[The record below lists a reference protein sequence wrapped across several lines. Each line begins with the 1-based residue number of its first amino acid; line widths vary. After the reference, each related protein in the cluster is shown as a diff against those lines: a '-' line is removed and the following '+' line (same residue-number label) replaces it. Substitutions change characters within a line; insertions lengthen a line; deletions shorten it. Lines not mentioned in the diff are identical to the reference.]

1 MQTISSPYNR
11 GTASG
16 PRRTKSSQYA
26 AVTTYRVTGSAGRGA
41 TGKVAAASQ
50 VGTQR
55 RYQTRELLGRGGM
68 SEVYR
73 GFDAQLRRPVAIKR
87 LRPDLAMNPV
97 FRARFRR
104 EAQAAGRLNHP
115 AIVAVYDTG
124 EEREETGSSIPFI
137 VMELVEGRSL
147 RDALRQEGRV
157 SPRRALE
164 LTAGV
169 LDALACSH
177 AAGIIHRDI
186 KPGNVMLSS
195 GRAVKVADFGIARAV
210 SDASG
215 TATMAGTVIGTAQYL
230 SPEQGR
236 GEAADVRSDLY
247 SAGCLLYELLVG
259 EPPFVGDSMV
269 SIIFQHISEPPTR
282 PSAANP
288 DISADIDAIVM
299 KALAKDPADRYQ
311 SAAEMKADV
320 DNVLSGRPPA
330 ATTLLPPSMIEAS
343 EARAGK
349 DGSTDRH
356 GVETSAVERPRARRL
371 IASLTAVLFV
381 MAGVSAFGVY
391 RSDKPEAAAATT
403 TEVPAVLGLG
413 RVGVESL
420 LRNADL
426 VPRFE
431 FVHGAGASVDTA
443 IKQIPAGGEMVA
455 IESTL
460 TVVINIGPRR
470 ETVSPNLTAR
480 DLDFRPWT
488 GQPSVAAGDGQ
499 SSAKTGSA
507 GAQRWQS
514 GQSDTSQQTGGS
526 DESLQSQQSDTSQQT
541 GGSDQQAGGSD
552 GSLQSQQ
559 SDTSDQMAESDGS
572 KENKIKKSGKP
583 KTDE

>member
-1 MQTISSPYNR
+1 MQTISSSPHR
-11 GTASG
+11 GAASV
-16 PRRTKSSQYA
+16 PRRTKPPHRA
-26 AVTTYRVTGSAGRGA
+26 AAAAYRVAGSASRGA
-41 TGKVAAASQ
+41 TGKVAGLSQAASQ
-50 VGTQR
+50 G

-97 FRARFRR
+97 YRARFRR
-104 EAQAAGRLNHP
+104 EAQAAGRLSHP

-124 EEREETGSSIPFI
+124 EEFEATGTSIPFI

-147 RDALRQEGRV
+147 RDALRKQGRV
-157 SPRRALE
+157 SPVRALE
-164 LTAGV
+164 LTASV

-186 KPGNVMLSS
+186 KPGNVMLSD

-210 SDASG
+210 SDSSG

-236 GEAADVRSDLY
+236 GEAADARSDLY
-247 SAGCLLYELLVG
+247 STGCLLYELLVG

-455 IESTL
+455 IESTV

-499 SSAKTGSA
+499 SSAKTRSA
-507 GAQRWQS
+507 GAQGWQS

-526 DESLQSQQSDTSQQT
+526 DGSLQSQQSDTSQQT

-552 GSLQSQQ
+552 GSLQFPQ
-559 SDTSDQMAESDGS
+559 SDTSDQTAESDGS
-572 KENKIKKSGKP
+572 KGKKIKNPGKP
-583 KTDE
+583 KTGE

>member
-1 MQTISSPYNR
+1 
-11 GTASG
+11 
-16 PRRTKSSQYA
+16 
-26 AVTTYRVTGSAGRGA
+26 
-41 TGKVAAASQ
+41 
-50 VGTQR
+50 
-55 RYQTRELLGRGGM
+55 M

-87 LRPDLAMNPV
+87 LRPDLALSPV

-104 EAQAAGRLNHP
+104 EAQAAGRLSHP
-115 AIVAVYDTG
+115 AIVAMYDTG
-124 EEREETGSSIPFI
+124 EEREATGLSIPFI

-147 RDALRQEGRV
+147 RDELRQEGRT
-157 SPRRALE
+157 SPPRALE

-186 KPGNVMLSS
+186 KPGNVMLSN
-195 GRAVKVADFGIARAV
+195 GRDVKVADFGIARAV
-210 SDASG
+210 SDSSG

-269 SIIFQHISEPPTR
+269 SIIFQHISERPTPP
-282 PSAANP
+282 SVANA

-320 DNVLSGRPPA
+320 DNVLSGRPLA
-330 ATTLLPPSMIEAS
+330 ATTLLSASMSQVPEVGAS
-343 EARAGK
+343 QHGL
-349 DGSTDRH
+349 SDRH
-356 GVETSAVERPRARRL
+356 GVERSAVGRPRAARL
-371 IASLTAVLFV
+371 MASVTAVLFV
-381 MAGVSAFGVY
+381 MAGASAFGIY
-391 RSDKPEAAAATT
+391 RSDRPEAAAMTT

-413 RVGVESL
+413 RVGAESL

-426 VPRFE
+426 VPRFK
-431 FVHGAGASVDTA
+431 FVHGSDRASVDTA
-443 IKQIPAGGEMVA
+443 IKQIPAGGEMA
-455 IESTL
+455 ATDSTV

-470 ETVSPNLTAR
+470 ETLLTSLAAR
-480 DLDFRPWT
+480 DVDFRPWT
-488 GQPSVAAGDGQ
+488 GQPSVAGDGQ

-507 GAQRWQS
+507 DAQLLQS
-514 GQSDTSQQTGGS
+514 RQGETRHQMGGS
-526 DESLQSQQSDTSQQT
+526 DR
-541 GGSDQQAGGSD
+541 GKGS
-552 GSLQSQQ
+552 
-559 SDTSDQMAESDGS
+559 
-572 KENKIKKSGKP
+572 KIKKSGKP
-583 KTDE
+583 KKGK

>member
-16 PRRTKSSQYA
+16 PRRTKSSHHA

-55 RYQTRELLGRGGM
+55 RYETRELLGRGGM

-87 LRPDLAMNPV
+87 LRPELAVNPV

-124 EEREETGSSIPFI
+124 EEREATGSSIPFI

-157 SPRRALE
+157 SPSRALE
-164 LTAGV
+164 LMAGV

-186 KPGNVMLSS
+186 KPGNVMLSN

-269 SIIFQHISEPPTR
+269 SIIFQHISEPATR
-282 PSAANP
+282 PSAANS

-320 DNVLSGRPPA
+320 DNVLGGRPPA
-330 ATTLLPPSMIEAS
+330 ATTLFPASIIEQSPMPANY
-343 EARAGK
+343 E
-349 DGSTDRH
+349 GSTDRH
-356 GVETSAVERPRARRL
+356 SVKTSTVGRPRASRL
-371 IASLTAVLFV
+371 IASVIAVLLV
-381 MAGVSAFGVY
+381 VAGASAFAIY
-391 RSDKPEAAAATT
+391 QPERPEAAAVTT

-443 IKQIPAGGEMVA
+443 IKQIPAGGEMTA
-455 IESTL
+455 IDSTV

-470 ETVSPNLTAR
+470 ETVPPSLTAR

-488 GQPSVAAGDGQ
+488 GQPSVAAGDGR

-526 DESLQSQQSDTSQQT
+526 DGSLQSQQSDTSQQT

-552 GSLQSQQ
+552 GSLQLPQ
-559 SDTSDQMAESDGS
+559 SDTSDQTAESDGS
-572 KENKIKKSGKP
+572 KGNKIKNSGKP
-583 KTDE
+583 KTGE